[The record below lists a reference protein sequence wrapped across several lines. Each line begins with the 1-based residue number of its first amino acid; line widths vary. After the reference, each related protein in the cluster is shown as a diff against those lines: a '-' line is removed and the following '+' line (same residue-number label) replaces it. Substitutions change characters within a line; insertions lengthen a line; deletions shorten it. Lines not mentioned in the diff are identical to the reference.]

1 MHYTQIAKMKFKQ
14 YLDEMAEIGNGQEEM
29 ESEQSEDFSQINFRL
44 ANVLDDTFISPE
56 SGILAIRKV
65 LDDFDLDLSALYG
78 TSPDGEEVIVDL
90 DKTNIYILYSPT
102 DDGRY
107 EFYAEVGD
115 EERMEELMSDEE
127 TDEEEE

>member
-14 YLDEMAEIGNGQEEM
+14 YLDEMSLVENDQEEM

-44 ANVLDDTFISPE
+44 ANELDDTFISPE

-78 TSPDGEEVIVDL
+78 TNPDGEEVIVDL

>member
-1 MHYTQIAKMKFKQ
+1 MS
-14 YLDEMAEIGNGQEEM
+14 LVENDQEEM
-29 ESEQSEDFSQINFRL
+29 KSEQSEDLSQINFRL
-44 ANVLDDTFISPE
+44 ADELDETYISPE

-65 LDDFDLDLSALYG
+65 LEKFDLELSALYDA
-78 TSPDGEEVIVDL
+78 SPEGEEIVVDL

-107 EFYAEVGD
+107 EFYAEIGD

-127 TDEEEE
+127 LDEEEE

>member
-1 MHYTQIAKMKFKQ
+1 MKFKQ
-14 YLDEMAEIGNGQEEM
+14 YLDEMAEIENGQEEM

-44 ANVLDDTFISPE
+44 ANELDDTFISPE

-65 LDDFDLDLSALYG
+65 LDSFDLDLSALYG
-78 TSPDGEEVIVDL
+78 TNPDGEEVIVDL

>member
-1 MHYTQIAKMKFKQ
+1 MKFKQ
-14 YLDEMAEIGNGQEEM
+14 YLDEMAEIENGQEEM

-44 ANVLDDTFISPE
+44 ANELDDTFISPE

>member
-1 MHYTQIAKMKFKQ
+1 MRFKQ
-14 YLDEMAEIGNGQEEM
+14 YLNEMTLVEDDQEEM
-29 ESEQSEDFSQINFRL
+29 ESEKSEDLSQVNFRL
-44 ANVLDDTFISPE
+44 ADELDDTFISPE

-65 LDDFDLDLSALYG
+65 LEKFDLELSALYG
-78 TSPDGEEVIVDL
+78 VNPEGEELVSDL
-90 DKTNIYILYSPT
+90 GETNLYILYSPT

-127 TDEEEE
+127 FDEEEE

>member
-1 MHYTQIAKMKFKQ
+1 MKFKQ
-14 YLDEMAEIGNGQEEM
+14 YLDEMSLVENDQEEM

-44 ANVLDDTFISPE
+44 ANELDDTFISPE

>member
-1 MHYTQIAKMKFKQ
+1 
-14 YLDEMAEIGNGQEEM
+14 MAEIENGQEEM
-29 ESEQSEDFSQINFRL
+29 ESEQSENFSQINFRL
-44 ANVLDDTFISPE
+44 ANELDDTFISPE

-78 TSPDGEEVIVDL
+78 TNPDGEEVIVDL

>member
-14 YLDEMAEIGNGQEEM
+14 YLDEMSLVENDQEEM
-29 ESEQSEDFSQINFRL
+29 KSEQSEDFSQINFRL
-44 ANVLDDTFISPE
+44 ANELDDTFISPE

-78 TSPDGEEVIVDL
+78 TNPDGEEVIVDL

>member
-1 MHYTQIAKMKFKQ
+1 MKFKQ
-14 YLDEMAEIGNGQEEM
+14 YLDEMSLVENDQEEM

-44 ANVLDDTFISPE
+44 ANELDDTFISPE

-65 LDDFDLDLSALYG
+65 LEDFDLDLSALYG
-78 TSPDGEEVIVDL
+78 TNPDGEEVIVDL